1 MILALIVSLTWGYYF
16 ARSYWSAALGGLLL
30 GRRAISV
37 KLKIRGVLE
46 FLPAPRKRLGL
57 TTTGG
62 GAISG
67 ADSGS
72 RRPADHTTGGAISG
86 ADSGSRRPADR
97 TSDGAISGVSNRLF
111 RREREPGCRP
121 GSWLTPVRRRLTPV
135 CKHRTLQT
143 APRRILRIFSWGIL
157 LSTHRKHTPFQ
168 RSWLLTL

>member
-1 MILALIVSLTWGYYF
+1 LAASVNVLAVNSIALAN
-16 ARSYWSAALGGLLL
+16 ARRDFGDAQNKRGAG
-30 GRRAISV
+30 ISSST
-37 KLKIRGVLE
+37 
-46 FLPAPRKRLGL
+46 PQKRLGL
-57 TTTGG
+57 TTTDGRGISSADSATGGDRSSRRPADHTSRG

-72 RRPADHTTGGAISG
+72 RRPADHTSH
-86 ADSGSRRPADR
+86 
-97 TSDGAISGVSNRLF
+97 GAISGVSNRLF

-121 GSWLTPVRRRLTPV
+121 GSWLTPVRRRLMPV

-157 LSTHRKHTPFQ
+157 LSTHRKHTPFR